1 MICVGRRRRMELSK
15 LLRVFVS
22 FGCCGRGGV
31 GAGLQPINSADVHEK
46 THVSQKHQDLHTVA
60 VPRKTC

>member
-1 MICVGRRRRMELSK
+1 MELSK

-46 THVSQKHQDLHTVA
+46 NTRFAKASVLQHGSSTAKDVLTEV
-60 VPRKTC
+60 